1 MKKTDAYTKAESDT
15 GYLKKT
21 DAPSTYVKKT
31 TSNSYLTKSLAS
43 STYTPIGTS
52 YTKVESDSRYST
64 SSVDFLHLGSRWH

>member
-21 DAPSTYVKKT
+21 HAPSTYVTKT

-43 STYTPIGTS
+43 STS

-64 SSVDFLHLGSRWH
+64 SSVDFLRLGSRWH